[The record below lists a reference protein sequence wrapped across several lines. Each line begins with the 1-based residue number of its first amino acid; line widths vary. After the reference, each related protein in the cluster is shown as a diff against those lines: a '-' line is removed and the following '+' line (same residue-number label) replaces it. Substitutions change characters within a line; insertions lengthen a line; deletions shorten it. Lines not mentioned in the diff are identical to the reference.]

1 MLTEEYVCA
10 AKAKRVKVQ
19 ESLNPLDS
27 HLINKHATSLYIMRI
42 FKLIR
47 LKFLIYH

>member
-10 AKAKRVKVQ
+10 AKAKRAKVQ
-19 ESLNPLDS
+19 ESLNPLT
-27 HLINKHATSLYIMRI
+27 LINKHATSLYIMRI